1 MTSLGLASTFDFS
14 FVDAV
19 DGRQGKVDIPGW
31 VSDLEPHDIANPEQI
46 KHPSL
51 NGRWEWGQVKPVEQA
66 CLLSHMSVWREIA
79 KSDGVG
85 GVILEDDIMLNGK
98 PQMGKIG
105 HRLKEGLSKYD
116 LVYLGY
122 SSNLKP
128 ARLYLSFTRLRE
140 LLAKLILPSV
150 DRDFAFHRRY
160 QSGVGMQ
167 LDDSKVFRRAGMHFG
182 TYAYAVSP
190 KGARDLLRIC
200 SRVDIAADRAL
211 QCYVMLGSRAAVFDV
226 PPFVTNDVFGSD
238 IQDEAKFKRDALN
251 NPQKRV
257 ES

>member
-1 MTSLGLASTFDFS
+1 MTSLGLASTFDFK

-19 DGRQGKVDIPGW
+19 DGRQGKVEIPSW

-46 KHPSL
+46 KYPSL

-79 KSDGVG
+79 KGDGVG

-98 PQMGKIG
+98 PQMGDIG
-105 HRLKEGLSKYD
+105 RRLKAGLSKYD

-122 SSNLKP
+122 RGNLTP
-128 ARLYLSFTRLRE
+128 DRFPPSLSELRE
-140 LLAKLILPSV
+140 FVAKLIAPSI
-150 DRDFAFHRRY
+150 DKDFAFYRRSR
-160 QSGVGMQ
+160 SGVGMQ
-167 LDDSKVFRRAGMHFG
+167 LDDSKVFRRAGLHWG
-182 TYAYAVSP
+182 THAYAVSP
-190 KGARDLLRIC
+190 RGARDLLRIC

-226 PPFVTNDVFGSD
+226 PPFVTSDAFGSD
-238 IQDEAKFKRDALN
+238 IQDAAKFKRDALN